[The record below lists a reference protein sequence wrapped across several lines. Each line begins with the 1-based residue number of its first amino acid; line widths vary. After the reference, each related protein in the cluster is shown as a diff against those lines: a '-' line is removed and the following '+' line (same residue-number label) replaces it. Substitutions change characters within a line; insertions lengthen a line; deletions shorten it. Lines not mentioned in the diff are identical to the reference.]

1 MTKRTRYKVP
11 DRVDGHV
18 LNPERGAWS
27 VIIPQETTNLITNPS
42 MELGVTGWAG
52 SFGTF
57 VIQSVATY
65 FSGRFGMQ
73 ASGGFPNTATY
84 TIGTLQP
91 GRYTYSAYVIAI
103 DNYVNVQPF
112 VGITAQADVA
122 VAPLFGVWQRVKVAI
137 NVAIASVVTIKYQNF
152 ANPTFA
158 FFVDAQQLELGFE
171 ATTYFDGDSG
181 PDYYWTGTPHAS
193 TSVRGAGAFD
203 GGRIVRFEDLG
214 FMINGYSGA
223 DMPTHNATRTGYAIL
238 DGGRYD
244 GTVIPERI
252 LALKGTFQAADVQQ
266 LQRQK
271 AAVIQAINRD
281 INIVDAPIA
290 LQYQLFDCLV
300 AKGNALRLS
309 ASYIG
314 GLEGDVTN
322 DYNEPALIQFRS
334 DDPFF
339 YEIEQNAIT
348 LATSQLIA
356 ANRIMQSDSNNK
368 WSILGTGMNT
378 ALDQIYVVF
387 RAQNGAIF
395 AGGAFANAGGVAV
408 TANFA
413 YFLNGVWNSA
423 GVVNGEVRAI
433 IQSGNGDLYVGGN
446 FVNAGGIVGATRIA
460 RYRPSTNT
468 WSSLAGLVGA
478 DAIVRALAF
487 DNTGLL
493 YIGGQFLTVNGVL
506 SNYLI
511 KWDGAAYIAMPG
523 AAIPNNEVYA
533 LAVGTNNSVYAGG
546 LFTTVGA
553 LLVNKIAAWNNATLT
568 WTALGTGMTVGVV
581 DVPIVRSIAIA
592 PSGEIY
598 AGGNFVQASGTV
610 VNHIAMWTGSI
621 WRALQTGV
629 GVAGLPGPLLGVHKL
644 AWYNSMLHVCGQY
657 NVAGQLSYI
666 FEGYARWNGS
676 TWILADSNLS
686 GSPTAP
692 SVTAVYADVQGVIL
706 GFSTGGIT
714 STSVNTIVTVN
725 ATANTYPVFRF
736 TNNDPAVT
744 RRLYQIVNETTGE
757 AIYFDLPILV
767 GESIIIDL
775 SPTVKSITSN
785 MRGNLNSAPLNGS
798 NLAQWHLAPKTATRN
813 TNIINVFM
821 GGSTENVIMFWYN
834 RHWSVDG
841 GVY

>member
-27 VIIPQETTNLITNPS
+27 VIVPKETTNYILNPS
-42 MELGVTGWAG
+42 AETNLTGWTSPFG
-52 SFGTF
+52 SALTRDPAYYRGFF
-57 VIQSVATY
+57 CLRAD
-65 FSGRFGMQ
+65 
-73 ASGGFPNTATY
+73 GGFPLTNA
-84 TIGTLQP
+84 
-91 GRYTYSAYVIAI
+91 RYGAGIIPAGQYVYSAYVLGIQEEIGVLPRVAGVGVPPQYVFKLKIGSWTRISIPVNIPFSSTLDI
-103 DNYVNVQPF
+103 DYIV
-112 VGITAQADVA
+112 
-122 VAPLFGVWQRVKVAI
+122 FGLGP
-137 NVAIASVVTIKYQNF
+137 TISI
-152 ANPTFA
+152 
-158 FFVDAQQLELGFE
+158 DAQQLELGTVP
-171 ATTYFDGDSG
+171 TTYFDGDSG
-181 PDYYWTGTPHAS
+181 PDYYWTGTPHGS
-193 TSVRGAGAFD
+193 TSVREASAFD
-203 GGRIVRFEDLG
+203 GGDIIRFDDLG
-214 FMINGYSGA
+214 FMIDGYSGA
-223 DMPTHNATRTGYAIL
+223 GMPTHDAVRTGYAIL

-244 GTVIPERI
+244 GTIIPERI
-252 LALKGTFQAADVQQ
+252 LSLKGTFQATDVQQ
-266 LQRQK
+266 LQRKK

-290 LQYQLFDCLV
+290 LQYQLYDCLT
-300 AKGNALRLS
+300 AKGKALRLS
-309 ASYIG
+309 AAYVG

-339 YEIEQNAIT
+339 YETDQQAIT
-348 LATSQLIA
+348 LATSQLLL

-387 RAQNGAIF
+387 RAQNGAVF

-468 WSSLAGLVGA
+468 WFSLAGLIGA
-478 DAIVRALAF
+478 DATVYALAF
-487 DNTGLL
+487 DNMGLL
-493 YIGGQFLTVNGVL
+493 YIGGNFLTVNGVA
-506 SNYLI
+506 SSYLI
-511 KWDGAAYIAMPG
+511 KWNGTAYISMG
-523 AAIPNNEVYA
+523 VNTPNARVEA
-533 LAVGTNNSVYAGG
+533 LAVATNNIVYVGG
-546 LFTTVGA
+546 FFSFVFATA
-553 LLVNKIAAWNNATLT
+553 ANKIAAWNDATLT
-568 WTALGTGMTVGVV
+568 WAALGTGMTFSVV
-581 DVPIVRSIAIA
+581 DLPIVRSIVIA

-598 AGGNFVQASGTV
+598 AGGNFVQAGGTV
-610 VNHIAMWTGSI
+610 VNHIALWTGST

-629 GVAGLPGPLLGVHKL
+629 GVVGLAGPLLGVHKL
-644 AWYNSMLHVCGQY
+644 AWYNSLLHVCGQY
-657 NVAGQLSYI
+657 NSAGQLSYI

-714 STSVNTIVTVN
+714 STSVNTAVTVN
-725 ATANTYPVFRF
+725 ATANTYPIFRF
-736 TNNDPAVT
+736 TNNDTLVT

-757 AIYFDLPILV
+757 AIYFDLPILS
-767 GESIIIDL
+767 GESITIDL
-775 SPTVKSITSN
+775 TPTVKSISSN
-785 MRGNLNSAPLNGS
+785 VRGNLNSAPLNGS

-813 TNIINVFM
+813 TNIINIFM
-821 GGSTENVIMFWYN
+821 GGLAENVTMFWYN

-841 GVY
+841 GGY